1 MSQNQIDALLKSFAK
16 LKQRVVMKWETDTLA
31 GKPENVLISKW
42 LPQDDVL
49 AHPNVKL
56 FISHCGMGGLVE
68 SKYHGVPILGL
79 PLFGDQ
85 PTNADNIVS
94 EGWGLKLDI
103 TEITES
109 SLTTTINGL
118 LSNPKYAQTV
128 KKLSELA
135 RDRPMNARDTAVFW
149 IEYVLRHKGAPH
161 MHYPGADLNILQYN
175 SIDVILFIVAV
186 LYTICKLLKLAV
198 KKICFRKNTTTITKR
213 KRKVN

>member
-1 MSQNQIDALLKSFAK
+1 MSKNQIDALLQSFAK

-31 GKPENVLISKW
+31 GRPENVLISKW

-56 FISHCGMGGLVE
+56 FISHCGLGGLVE

-85 PTNADNIVS
+85 PTNADKIVS

-109 SLTTTINGL
+109 SLTATINEL
-118 LSNPKYAQTV
+118 LSNPKYTQTV

-198 KKICFRKNTTTITKR
+198 KKICCRKSSATSSDKKKIN
-213 KRKVN
+213 